1 MGWLKTIL
9 QKFACKSKCTFNSSD
24 FNEDNLNIDLT
35 KYRLKVGDLMAID
48 KIIRKRASINTYKH
62 ATYKNNVDQITE
74 I

>member
-9 QKFACKSKCTFNSSD
+9 RRFACKSKCTFNSND
-24 FNEDNLNIDLT
+24 FNEENLNVDLT

-48 KIIRKRASINTYKH
+48 KIIRKRASIHTYKH
-62 ATYKNNVDQITE
+62 HNYKNNKDQITE